1 MKYTMANA
9 PEHPS
14 GGAPVGTDA
23 SSVVLRI
30 PGSADFL
37 RLARYAAA
45 DAAARAG
52 LGLDGVDDVR
62 LAVSEL
68 CSLMAGPHLT
78 IELTFVAGASGV
90 EVMGSG
96 SLGEQH
102 GGENGELARTLV
114 AAVVDEFHFDVDGDR
129 ARFRIVKRQER

>member
-1 MKYTMANA
+1 M
-9 PEHPS
+9 
-14 GGAPVGTDA
+14 
-23 SSVVLRI
+23 RI

-45 DAAARAG
+45 DAATRAG

-68 CSLMAGPHLT
+68 CSLMTGPGLS
-78 IELTFVAGASGV
+78 IELTFAADDAGVVV
-90 EVMGSG
+90 EGNG
-96 SLGEQH
+96 APGTQH

-114 AAVVDEFHFDVDGDR
+114 AAVVDEFGFEIDGDR
-129 ARFRIVKRQER
+129 ARFRIVKRRDV

>member
-9 PEHPS
+9 PEDA
-14 GGAPVGTDA
+14 GGPARADRAA
-23 SSVVLRI
+23 SSVVMRI

-68 CSLMAGPHLT
+68 CSLMAGPGLN
-78 IELTFVAGASGV
+78 IELTFVAVDDGV
-90 EVMGSG
+90 EVEGVG
-96 SLGEQH
+96 APGEQH

-114 AAVVDEFHFDVDGDR
+114 AAVVDEFNFDVEANR
-129 ARFRIVKRQER
+129 ARFRIVKRHER